1 MAVAD
6 EGGIKRGKQ
15 CILRVPVTSIA
26 ASTTIPTTIPTTT
39 LDYVYVYERTHKPVI
54 DSCVLQ
60 RIRHLRIPPAYVDVV
75 ISGCKN
81 DKIQAIGYDTK
92 GRKQTLY
99 AKWFVEK
106 QNSIKFARVM
116 KLEKTIGKIQHH
128 VNKIIRDATNWLS
141 KYTHALESKSH
152 STIHLLQFK
161 MKTLQICVIVKLMIL
176 CNFRIGNRSNA
187 ERYKSYGLT
196 TIEWRH
202 ITVDENKKQIVF
214 SFIGKKGVLNKAI
227 CKNNSIFKV
236 ITAMYALQT
245 LKCHNT
251 TGNMLLHK
259 RIFKVT
265 SYDVNNYLKSFDE
278 NISSKDLR
286 TWQANVLFMKYFIK
300 NDENTVSTT
309 KRQMN
314 ALKKVAFDLHN
325 TVAVCKKSYIYPELL
340 ENSDTLKTIVDS

>member
-1 MAVAD
+1 MTD
-6 EGGIKRGKQ
+6 ESITSTRKSKQ
-15 CILRVPVTSIA
+15 CILRVPVATDATSH
-26 ASTTIPTTIPTTT
+26 
-39 LDYVYVYERTHKPVI
+39 DFVYVYERTHKPVI

-60 RIRHLRIPPAYVDVV
+60 RIRHLRIPPGYVNVV

-81 DKIQAIGYDTK
+81 DKIQAVGYDTK
-92 GRKQTLY
+92 GRKQTMY
-99 AKWFVEK
+99 AKWFIEK
-106 QNSIKFARVM
+106 QNTIKFARVM
-116 KLEKTIGKIQHH
+116 KLEKTIGKIQNH
-128 VNKIIRDATNWLS
+128 VNKTIRNATEWLD
-141 KYTHALESKSH
+141 KYRHAIEGKSH
-152 STIHLLQFK
+152 STIHLLQSK

-187 ERYKSYGLT
+187 EKYKSYGLT

-202 ITVDENKKQIVF
+202 ITIDEVKRRIAF
-214 SFIGKKGVLNKAI
+214 SFIGKKGVLNKAV
-227 CKNNSIFKV
+227 CKDARILKV
-236 ITAMYALQT
+236 ITAMYELHRV
-245 LKCHNT
+245 KYHGMNDIV
-251 TGNMLLHK
+251 LLHK

-278 NISSKDLR
+278 TISSKDLR

-300 NDENTVSTT
+300 NEENTISPT

-340 ENSDTLKTIVDS
+340 DNSDTLKTIVDNDN